1 MTVKPE
7 PPEPPSESIRYA
19 QRDGVARI
27 TIDRPARRNAFDD
40 PTAAALHAA
49 LRRAGDDGD
58 CRVVVL
64 DAAGP
69 VFCAGW
75 DLRALARMREQ
86 ADPVATRASFVAN
99 RELLADLAALPQP
112 TIAAVQGPAMGFGL
126 GLLARCDVAIAG
138 RGVPFALPEIAH
150 GVVPGIVML
159 DLLRTLPDK
168 VALDWLLSGT
178 ARTAEDALAAG
189 LLSRVVADDRL
200 TATVDELAATIA
212 GHGPEAVRETK
223 RLYRELRASGDED
236 AEATA
241 IDAAVAALLA

>member
-7 PPEPPSESIRYA
+7 PSESIRYEL
-19 QRDGVARI
+19 RDGVARI

-49 LRRAGDDGD
+49 LRRAGDDGG

-64 DAAGP
+64 AAAGP

-75 DLRALARMREQ
+75 DLKELARMREQ
-86 ADPVATRASFVAN
+86 ADPAATRASFVAN
-99 RELLADLAALPQP
+99 RALLADLAALPQP
-112 TIAAVQGPAMGFGL
+112 TIACVQGPAIGFGL

-138 RGVPFALPEIAH
+138 RSVPFALPEIVH

-159 DLLRTLPDK
+159 DLLRTLPAK
-168 VALDWLLSGT
+168 TALDWLLSGAT
-178 ARTAEDALAAG
+178 QTAEDALAAG

-200 TATVDELAATIA
+200 TATVDELSATIA
-212 GHGPEAVRETK
+212 GHGLETVRETK
-223 RLYRELRASGDED
+223 RLYRELRTSSDAD